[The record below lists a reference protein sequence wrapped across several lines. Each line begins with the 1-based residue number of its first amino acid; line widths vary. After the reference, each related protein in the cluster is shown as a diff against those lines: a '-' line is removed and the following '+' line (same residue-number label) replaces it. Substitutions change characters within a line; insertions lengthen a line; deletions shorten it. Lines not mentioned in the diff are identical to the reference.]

1 MRTKFTSWDIQ
12 EYLKTEE
19 DIADY
24 LNAAIE
30 ENNPEFLQVALG
42 DIARARGMM
51 ELSRQTGLSR
61 EHLYRALSKD
71 GNPRIKTVE
80 KILDALGVEMVFRK
94 KSPKGKSADSVM

>member
-1 MRTKFTSWDIQ
+1 MRTKFREFDIAN
-12 EYLKTEE
+12 YLQTEE
-19 DIADY
+19 DIAGF
-24 LNAAIE
+24 LNAVME
-30 ENNPEFLQVALG
+30 ENDPEFLQVALG

>member
-1 MRTKFTSWDIQ
+1 MRTKFREFDIAN
-12 EYLKTEE
+12 YLQTEE
-19 DIADY
+19 DIAGF
-24 LNAAIE
+24 LNAVME
-30 ENNPEFLQVALG
+30 ENDPEFLQVALG

-94 KSPKGKSADSVM
+94 KSSEGKSVNSAG